1 MVSASSVGRWLGMN
15 VDVVTI
21 GGGIG
26 GAALATAVARTGRA
40 VHVLEREAKF
50 KDRVRGENILPWGVA
65 AARRLGI
72 VDDLLAAGAHPAPFF
87 NIYFMGMQ
95 TEHRPFP
102 QTTPCGEA
110 SLNMY
115 HPDLQ

>member
-1 MVSASSVGRWLGMN
+1 MN

-21 GGGIG
+21 GGGVG

-40 VHVLEREAKF
+40 VLVLERETNF

-72 VDDLLAAGAHPAPFF
+72 LR
-87 NIYFMGMQ
+87 
-95 TEHRPFP
+95 RPD
-102 QTTPCGEA
+102 CGGR
-110 SLNMY
+110 
-115 HPDLQ
+115 PPRPVLQRLV